1 MLRYMGKISIPEW
14 ANFFSDAEY
23 EAFSTALDSYFASLG
38 NPFSIDNGIVRTNWT
53 SQESGSQSLGLMNV
67 AQMCKQGKLED
78 YAEIVQNHFEI
89 MRKSQSFMTE
99 FFSRIDDFDFV
110 QPFIGTRL
118 YHKDHVGSIGLAN
131 VIIQEVADDIIAML
145 VFDMPQAI
153 SSVKPEQAMVWG
165 KSVEELILLGLQNIR
180 ENYAFEVMDLEANVT
195 LKAVVQDHFFGAN
208 ILMDLPLH
216 PELVG
221 THGTLVGVPHRHTT
235 LLYPIED
242 IGVLQAIHA
251 LIPMIYGMHHEG
263 PGSISEGLY
272 WYKQGTFERLPY
284 ALQADETLSFFP
296 PKSLV
301 ALLEYLAEED

>member
-1 MLRYMGKISIPEW
+1 MSQISVPEW
-14 ANFFSDAEY
+14 ANFFIEAEY
-23 EAFSTALDSYFASLG
+23 AAFCAAVDSYFTGLG
-38 NPFSIDNGIVRTNWT
+38 NPYSIDNGVVQTNWA
-53 SQESGSQSLGLMNV
+53 SQEVGNQSLGLMNV

-78 YAEIVQNHFEI
+78 YVDIVQNHFEI
-89 MRKSQSFMTE
+89 MRKSQNFMSE

-118 YHKDHVGSIGLAN
+118 YHKDHVGSIGMAN
-131 VIIQEVADDIIAML
+131 VIVQEVATDIIAML

-153 SSVKPEQAMVWG
+153 SSVKPEQAKVWG
-165 KSVEELILLGLQNIR
+165 KSVDELITLGLQNIR
-180 ENYAFEVMDLEANVT
+180 ENYAFDVMDLEANVT

-208 ILMDLPLH
+208 ILMDLSLR

-242 IGVLQAIHA
+242 IGVLQAIHTM
-251 LIPMIYGMHHEG
+251 IPMIYGMHHEG
-263 PGSISEGLY
+263 PGSISDGLY
-272 WYKQGTFERLPY
+272 WYKQGTFEHLPY
-284 ALQADETLSFFP
+284 ALQTDNMLSFYP

-301 ALLEYLAEED
+301 ALLEYLSAED